1 MPEYWR
7 AARNFSEQGKFRGT
21 RVLNKHFVKNKREK
35 CATGK
40 HFGVSSPR
48 YSYNEILNGKFNP
61 EMDMIRA
68 LFIFITLY
76 IPENS

>member
-61 EMDMIRA
+61 DGHDQGT
-68 LFIFITLY
+68 FY
-76 IPENS
+76 IYYPIYS